1 MDLTMT
7 VLRLVPA
14 CVLAAL
20 GIHTL
25 ATGRILVAT
34 QRQRTKLR
42 PRPYGLGQLL
52 TGLCLVLLPLSS
64 LVVADRSLYYVVF
77 FASIGCLVAG
87 ICFLVAA
94 MIPQDRP

>member
-7 VLRLVPA
+7 VLRLMPA

-64 LVVADRSLYYVVF
+64 LVADRSLYYVMF
-77 FASIGCLVAG
+77 FASAGCLVAG